1 MFMGK
6 TTNNNN
12 GVNVN
17 SALYT
22 SYSDTCMVKISA
34 WNTNLSIKF
43 HPLKG
48 VNGDGIRQYAQDNTE
63 IISTSL
69 TVDNTGALLEGLKA
83 VMEPAIA
90 DKAEASVSVAM
101 GAAENRKVLT
111 VKTDGKDIY
120 LSIAIGVNDQGVA
133 NNNNILTHTFNKK
146 EYVVGYNPATGS
158 GEVVTANA
166 DYDNFVEKLKDIYK
180 LTAATAHAINYNN
193 ALKASFSNRQ
203 ASSGNQGT
211 INAGYNA
218 PSSTYNGNDMGDFL
232 PFN

>member
-1 MFMGK
+1 MFMGR

-43 HPLKG
+43 HPMKG
-48 VNGDGIRQYAQDNTE
+48 VNADGIRQYAQDNTE

-69 TVDNTGALLEGLKA
+69 TVDNTSALLEGIKS

-90 DKAEASVSVAM
+90 EKREASVSVAM
-101 GAAENRKVLT
+101 GSAENRKVLT
-111 VKTDGKDIY
+111 VKTDGKDIF
-120 LSIAIGVNDQGVA
+120 LIIAIGVNDQGVA
-133 NNNNILTHTFNKK
+133 SNNNILSHTFNKK
-146 EYVVGYNPATGS
+146 EYVVGYNPSTGS
-158 GEVVTANA
+158 GETVVANA

-193 ALKASFSNRQ
+193 ALKASFGNRQ
-203 ASSGNQGT
+203 NNNNQGT

>member
-6 TTNNNN
+6 NTNNGN

-43 HPLKG
+43 HPMKG
-48 VNGDGIRQYAQDNTE
+48 LNADGIRQYAQDNTE

-69 TVDNTGALLEGLKA
+69 TVDNTGALLEGIKN
-83 VMEPAIA
+83 VIEPAIA
-90 DKAEASVSVAM
+90 SKSEASVSVAM
-101 GAAENRKVLT
+101 GIADNRKVLT
-111 VKTDGKDIY
+111 VKTDGNNVFLI
-120 LSIAIGVNDQGVA
+120 IAIGVSDQGITSE
-133 NNNNILTHTFNKK
+133 NNILTHTFNKK
-146 EYVVGYNPATGS
+146 EYMVGYNPVTGS

-180 LTAATAHAINYNN
+180 LTAATAHSINYNN
-193 ALKASFSNRQ
+193 ALKANYSNKQ
-203 ASSGNQGT
+203 AS
-211 INAGYNA
+211 YNA
-218 PSSTYNGNDMGDFL
+218 QSNPSYQAPVNNYSGDMGDFL

>member
-6 TTNNNN
+6 ATNNNN

-22 SYSDTCMVKISA
+22 SYSDACMVKVSA

-43 HPLKG
+43 HPMKG
-48 VNGDGIRQYAQDNTE
+48 VNADGIRQYAQDNTE

-69 TVDNTGALLEGLKA
+69 TVDNTSALLEAIKNKFASA
-83 VMEPAIA
+83 VEE
-90 DKAEASVSVAM
+90 KREESVSVVM

-111 VKTDGKDIY
+111 LKTDGNDIY
-120 LSIAIGVNDQGVA
+120 LSIAIGVNDQGITNS
-133 NNNNILTHTFNKK
+133 NNVLTHTFNKK
-146 EYVVGYNPATGS
+146 EYIVGYDPTTGS
-158 GEVVTANA
+158 GEKVFANA

-193 ALKASFSNRQ
+193 ALKSSFSNKS
-203 ASSGNQGT
+203 AMTNNMNT
-211 INAGYNA
+211 NPGYSA
-218 PSSTYNGNDMGDFL
+218 PSINYSGSDMGDFL

>member
-1 MFMGK
+1 MGK
-6 TTNNNN
+6 STNNSN

-43 HPLKG
+43 HPMKG
-48 VNGDGIRQYAQDNTE
+48 VNADGIRQYAQDNTE

-69 TVDNTGALLEGLKA
+69 TVDNTSALLEGIKA
-83 VMEPAIA
+83 ELEPAIA
-90 DKAEASVSVAM
+90 EKRAGSVSVAM

-111 VKTDGKDIY
+111 VKTDGKDVF
-120 LSIAIGVNDQGVA
+120 LCIAIGVNEQGVA
-133 NNNNILTHTFNKK
+133 GNNNVLTHTFNKK
-146 EYVVGYNPATGS
+146 EYVVGYDPATGS

-166 DYDNFVEKLKDIYK
+166 DYDNFVEKLKDVYK
-180 LTAATAHAINYNN
+180 LTAAVAHSINYSN
-193 ALKASFSNRQ
+193 ALKSSFSSNRQ
-203 ASSGNQGT
+203 NASNNVNTNSG
-211 INAGYNA
+211 YSA
-218 PSSTYNGNDMGDFL
+218 PSSNYSGNDMGDFL